1 VKASRTHQFGVNI
14 WVACILGLLIGALS
28 GAFSGFLIAFTDVQ
42 PMVVTLGGSFLYSGL
57 AMVVSNLSEVE
68 AYKGISGF
76 PQAFLAITKGRI
88 NGIIP
93 FQFLMFVALS
103 FLAYFLLHRTKYGRK
118 IFLCGV
124 NRKAAEYC
132 GIHTRKVV
140 MSTYML
146 SGMSA
151 ALAGIILTSYL
162 GTAKTDLGKELTM
175 PIITAV
181 VLGGTS
187 NLGGKGTILG
197 TALASLVIGILRFG
211 LSMSGVNTQYLDI
224 PVGALLIVSVAIR
237 SVSSNDRLVSFIKH
251 RFKRSY
257 QKT

>member
-1 VKASRTHQFGVNI
+1 
-14 WVACILGLLIGALS
+14 
-28 GAFSGFLIAFTDVQ
+28 
-42 PMVVTLGGSFLYSGL
+42 
-57 AMVVSNLSEVE
+57 
-68 AYKGISGF
+68 
-76 PQAFLAITKGRI
+76 
-88 NGIIP
+88 
-93 FQFLMFVALS
+93 
-103 FLAYFLLHRTKYGRK
+103 
-118 IFLCGV
+118 
-124 NRKAAEYC
+124 
-132 GIHTRKVV
+132 
-140 MSTYML
+140 
-146 SGMSA
+146 
-151 ALAGIILTSYL
+151 
-162 GTAKTDLGKELTM
+162 M